1 MTNRSANDLEVIL
14 LSGGVQVNQVI
25 RFGIIGTENSHAVQ
39 ACKRFNVDKSIPDV
53 QVAVL
58 CPGEGDSLAH
68 CEEVQKGGLVPTVV
82 NQPEKLLD
90 MVDAVIIM
98 NRHGKYHT
106 PSARLSLSRGIPTF
120 VDKPLT
126 CSVAEAQDLIALS
139 HQKNTWLS
147 SWSTV
152 WHTAS
157 FGNLFGT
164 ASQDLGSIQ
173 MGMTAGPCELDSE
186 YGGVFFYGIHTV
198 EMALQGFGYDVAAV
212 SAIRQGQ
219 GAVATLVLSSGK
231 LVTLQFIKAYVFQAL
246 IHGEKGSRYQ
256 VIDSSDGYDKGFQA
270 LVKAIRTN
278 QRPLSD
284 EQLLRPVQV
293 LAALE
298 QALKSGATVKL

>member
-1 MTNRSANDLEVIL
+1 M
-14 LSGGVQVNQVI
+14 VNKVI

-39 ACKRFNVDKSIPDV
+39 ACKRFNVDKTIPDV

-58 CPGEGDSLAH
+58 CPGEGDTLAH
-68 CEEVQKGGLVPTVV
+68 CQEIQKGGLVPLVV
-82 NQPEKLLD
+82 NQPEDLLD
-90 MVDAVIIM
+90 KVDAVIIM

-106 PSARLSLSRGIPTF
+106 PSARLSLGRGIPTF

-126 CSVAEAQDLIALS
+126 CSVAEAQELIALS
-139 HQKNTWLS
+139 HQTNTWLS

-157 FGNLFGT
+157 FANLFGET
-164 ASQDLGSIQ
+164 AQDLGPIQ

-198 EMALQGFGYDVAAV
+198 EMALQGFGYDVTAV
-212 SAIRQGQ
+212 SAVRHGQ
-219 GAVATLVLSSGK
+219 GAVATLILSSGR
-231 LVTLQFIKAYVFQAL
+231 LVTLHLIKAYVFQAL
-246 IHGEKGSRYQ
+246 IHGDKGSRYQ

-270 LVKAIRTN
+270 LVEAIRTN
-278 QRPLSD
+278 RRPLSD
-284 EQLLRPVQV
+284 EQLLKPVQV

-298 QALKSGATVKL
+298 EALKSSLTVKL

>member
-1 MTNRSANDLEVIL
+1 VSKL
-14 LSGGVQVNQVI
+14 I

-39 ACKRFNVDKSIPDV
+39 ACKRFNVDKSIPNV
-53 QVAVL
+53 QVAAL
-58 CPGEGDSLAH
+58 CPGEGDTLAH
-68 CEEVQKGGLVPTVV
+68 CQEVQKGGLVPLVV
-82 NQPEKLLD
+82 NQPEELLD
-90 MVDAVIIM
+90 KVDALIIM

-106 PSARLSLSRGIPTF
+106 PSARLSLGCGIPTF

-126 CSVAEAQDLIALS
+126 CSVAEAQELIALS
-139 HQKNTWLS
+139 HNMNTWLS

-157 FGNLFGT
+157 FKTLFGE
-164 ASQDLGSIQ
+164 AAQDLGPIL

-198 EMALQGFGYDVAAV
+198 EMALQGFGYDVVAV
-212 SAIRQGQ
+212 SAVRQGQ
-219 GAVATLVLSSGK
+219 GAVATLILSSGR
-231 LVTLQFIKAYVFQAL
+231 LVTLQLIKAYVFQAL
-246 IHGEKGSRYQ
+246 VHGEKGSRYQ

-270 LVKAIRTN
+270 LVEAIRTN
-278 QRPLSD
+278 RRPLSD

-298 QALKSGATVKL
+298 VAINSGKTIEI